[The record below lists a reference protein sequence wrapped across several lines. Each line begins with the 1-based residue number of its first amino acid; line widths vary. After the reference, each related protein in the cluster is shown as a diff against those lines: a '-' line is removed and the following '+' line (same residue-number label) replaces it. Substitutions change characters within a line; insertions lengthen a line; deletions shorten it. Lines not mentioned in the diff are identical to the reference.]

1 MSIDCQR
8 CARRGE
14 MSLRHALLGLLDDD
28 QPASG
33 YELLKVFDSSLAN
46 AWPATQSQVYSEL
59 NRLADEGLITV
70 SALGPRG
77 RKDYAITVD
86 GSGRCATGWPLPGG
100 SPCVPTCCCACSSS
114 IRYPSTRPGSSSP
127 HAASESGRAGAAAR
141 DRRGHL
147 RQRRPHLY
155 RWADRIEFGL
165 RKAQMELEWAEWAI
179 DQLNASAVVWRR

>member
-1 MSIDCQR
+1 
-8 CARRGE
+8 

-77 RKDYAITVD
+77 RKDYAITVEGKRALRAWLAAPPVD
-86 GSGRCATGWPLPGG
+86 KPVRSDMLLRVFFLN
-100 SPCVPTCCCACSSS
+100 S
-114 IRYPSTRPGSSSP
+114 IPVEQAR
-127 HAASESGRAGAAAR
+127 ELFAAR
-141 DRRGHL
+141 RERVQAEQERL
-147 RQRRPHLY
+147 REIATAISGNGDPISI
-155 RWADRIEFGL
+155 DGRIALEFGL

>member
-1 MSIDCQR
+1 
-8 CARRGE
+8 

-86 GSGRCATGWPLPGG
+86 GKRALRDWLAAPPVDKPVRSDMLLRVFFLN
-100 SPCVPTCCCACSSS
+100 S
-114 IRYPSTRPGSSSP
+114 IPVEQAR
-127 HAASESGRAGAAAR
+127 ELFAAR
-141 DRRGHL
+141 RERVRAEQERL
-147 RQRRPHLY
+147 REIAVAIAGDSDPISI
-155 RWADRIEFGL
+155 DGRIALEFGL